1 MKIHFIAIGGAIMHQ
16 LAIVTKKKGYQVTGS
31 DDHIADPAKTNL
43 QREGLLPESEG
54 WWPERIISDID
65 AVILGMHAKS
75 NNPELLKAQELGLT
89 IYSFPEYIYELS
101 KDKTRIAIAGSH
113 GKTTTT
119 SMIMHVLQNQN
130 IDFDYLVGAKVEGFE
145 HSVRISDAPYIII
158 EGDEYLSSPINPIPK
173 ILFYHPHVSVITGIA
188 WDHVNVFPTYENYWN
203 QFLLFLNQMKND
215 EVVIFNEEDKEVVRV
230 VHAAENKNLNLI
242 AYHTPTYQISNHQSI
257 IEVDGHQISLD
268 IFGQHNLQNM
278 EAARLVCEQLGIGK
292 LEFYQSI
299 SNFTG
304 AARRLEKIIEKPNF
318 IAFRDFA
325 HAPSKLKATLSAVRQ
340 QFPDHFLIACF
351 ELHTFSSLSQLFLS
365 QYQNTMDEADATAVF
380 YSEHALKLKNLPE
393 LNPEDVFQH
402 FDNSDLAVINQTS
415 DLKEWI
421 IQKQK
426 STQQPVCL
434 LLMSS
439 GTFENMALDF

>member
-16 LAIVTKKKGYQVTGS
+16 LAIVTKIKGYQVTGS

-54 WWPERIISDID
+54 WWPERITSDID

-304 AARRLEKIIEKPNF
+304 AARRLEKIIEKPNL

-351 ELHTFSSLSQLFLS
+351 ELHTFSSLSQQFLS
-365 QYQNTMDEADATAVF
+365 QYQNTMDEADAAAVF